1 LPQRRPARLP
11 VKVSTVAWLVGAAWT
26 GLAGVLL
33 VPLGLAL
40 TLEEPWQPFG
50 LTIAVAFG
58 GGAVLLW
65 TMRRADRALDHRS
78 GFLAVS
84 VIWASVCVLGA
95 IPYIQAGLPL
105 ADALFEATSG
115 FTATGSTVLSNL
127 DVRPRSFLLWRSL
140 TQWLGGMGMVLFG
153 VAILPLLGVGGMQLY
168 RAEAP
173 GLAQQKLAPRIRG
186 TAGILW
192 VIYAGFTA
200 LAVTLYAL
208 GGMSLFDAVCHAMTT
223 VSTAGFSTHDRSLG
237 YFDSAYL
244 QTVSTALML
253 VGGTSFAILHRA
265 LTTGISWR
273 DEPELR
279 AYLAIFAIATVLI
292 GFDLLNEKGDEFKTA
307 AEAVRHAAFQS
318 ASIMT
323 TTGYTTRTY
332 DQWPALS
339 QGVLFLLF
347 FVGGMAGSTSGGI
360 KVNRVVLLFRVS
372 FAQLLRLV
380 HPHAVSVV
388 RVGGRIVDDSIV
400 GGLIGFLAMWLILL
414 AAGTLLVS
422 FHGPDIFTS
431 LCAAAVTLGNIGPG
445 LGGVGPSQTF
455 EHLAPGA
462 KAVLSMLMLLG
473 RLEIYTLLVVFTPAF
488 WRY

>member
-1 LPQRRPARLP
+1 M
-11 VKVSTVAWLVGAAWT
+11 G
-26 GLAGVLL
+26 GVLL
-33 VPLGLAL
+33 APLLLAV
-40 TLEEPWQPFG
+40 TLAEPWHPFAVA
-50 LTIAVAFG
+50 IAVAFG
-58 GGAVLLW
+58 GGGVLLW
-65 TMRRADRALDHRS
+65 TMRRADRTLDHRS

-84 VIWASVCVLGA
+84 AIWTSVCVLGA
-95 IPYIQAGLPL
+95 VPYTQAGLPL
-105 ADALFEATSG
+105 ADAVFEATSG

-173 GLAQQKLAPRIRG
+173 GLSQEKLAPRIRG
-186 TAGILW
+186 TATILW
-192 VIYAGFTA
+192 VIYAGITA
-200 LAVTLYAL
+200 LAVILYAL

-237 YFDSAYL
+237 HFDSAYL
-244 QTVSTALML
+244 HSVSTALML
-253 VGGTSFAILHRA
+253 AGGTSFPILYRSM
-265 LTTGISWR
+265 TTGISWR
-273 DEPELR
+273 NEPELR

-292 GFDLLNEKGDEFKTA
+292 GFDLLNEQRDQFRTVSGA
-307 AEAVRHAAFQS
+307 LRHAAFQS

-323 TTGYTTRTY
+323 TTGYTTRSF

-360 KVNRVVLLFRVS
+360 KVNRIVLLFRLS
-372 FAQLLRLV
+372 FAQLFRLV
-380 HPHAVSVV
+380 HPRAVSVV
-388 RVGGRIVDDSIV
+388 RVGDRIIDDLIV
-400 GGLIGFLAMWLILL
+400 SSLIGFLALWLILL
-414 AAGTLLVS
+414 ATGTLLVS

-431 LCAAAVTLGNIGPG
+431 FCAAAVTLGNIGPG
-445 LGGVGPSQTF
+445 LAGVGPSHTF
-455 EHLAPGA
+455 EPLAPGA

-473 RLEIYTLLVVFTPAF
+473 RLEIYTLAVVLTPAF
-488 WRY
+488 WRH